1 MSKKPV
7 APTVAPAPVMKRANY
22 FLPQD
27 MIDGLAKV
35 AAMKGGTSSEHL
47 RRAVSAYLKRAKVA

>member
-1 MSKKPV
+1 MELKPRYWM
-7 APTVAPAPVMKRANY
+7 ARLIIALEALMLIA
-22 FLPQD
+22 LP
-27 MIDGLAKV
+27 GLV